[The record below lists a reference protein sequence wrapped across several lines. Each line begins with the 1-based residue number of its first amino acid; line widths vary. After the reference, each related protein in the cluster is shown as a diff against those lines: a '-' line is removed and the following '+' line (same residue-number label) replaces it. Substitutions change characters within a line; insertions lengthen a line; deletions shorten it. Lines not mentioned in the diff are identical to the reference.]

1 MEDILAA
8 AASSP
13 ASLLCEATLAA
24 PKQRLQ
30 FIMQNQ
36 REWWVYSIFWQASRD
51 RDGRL
56 VLSWGDGHF
65 RGPKDCSQ
73 RACNNNGLLLQQPLA
88 HNGVKVTTQD
98 IFGRRKAGK
107 EVPSSFPWRDSTSHS
122 KSDGFG
128 DGRDVADS
136 EWFYML
142 SLTRCFVSGE
152 DLLVRTFNSGSY
164 AWLVGDHQLLFYNC
178 ERAKE
183 AHSHGVKTFVCIS
196 TSGGI
201 LELGSSELI
210 KEDWGLVQLCKTLFG
225 SEDQNST
232 SSTSTTTTTRDAILG
247 SNNTTPA
254 GGGLFDIGGLLGHDP
269 KQNSLQEDKP
279 QESNLTI
286 MNIDDESASGT
297 LTPIGGQRIS
307 TGSAG
312 MAHTGPKLLETQN
325 FMPEA
330 AGKWS
335 KVRSPSSRR
344 RMREAS
350 MTGQEMALNHVEAE
364 RQRREKLNHR
374 FYALRSVVPNV
385 SRMDK
390 ASLLADAV
398 AYINELKAKIQELEA
413 RVGVGSLGG
422 AQYHDRK
429 LLVTT
434 ATSCGDF
441 IQETQSTVTADQN
454 QSGMSS
460 KPYSSVPYTA
470 NNSSHEIQVKFVNGS
485 VAILHILCPDVNYPS
500 AKLMDA
506 LRQMELQVCSA
517 SFSPVQDLMLH
528 DVVIRIPRNDAL
540 ATEDALKTALLRRL
554 RL

>member
-56 VLSWGDGHF
+56 
-65 RGPKDCSQ
+65 Q
-73 RACNNNGLLLQQPLA
+73 TLA
-88 HNGVKVTTQD
+88 DNGVKVTTQD

-128 DGRDVADS
+128 DGRDV
-136 EWFYML
+136 L
-142 SLTRCFVSGE
+142 CVRRRPSGPN
-152 DLLVRTFNSGSY
+152 LQFGSY

-232 SSTSTTTTTRDAILG
+232 SSTSTTTTTGDAILG

-254 GGGLFDIGGLLGHDP
+254 GGGLFDIGGLLGHDA
-269 KQNSLQEDKP
+269 KQSSLQEDKP

-297 LTPIGGQRIS
+297 LTPIGGQPIS

-413 RVGVGSLGG
+413 RVGVGSRGG

-460 KPYSSVPYTA
+460 KPYNSVPYTA
-470 NNSSHEIQVKFVNGS
+470 NNSSHEIHVKFVNGS

-528 DVVIRIPRNDAL
+528 TML
-540 ATEDALKTALLRRL
+540 
-554 RL
+554 

>member
-73 RACNNNGLLLQQPLA
+73 RA
-88 HNGVKVTTQD
+88 
-98 IFGRRKAGK
+98 
-107 EVPSSFPWRDSTSHS
+107 

-232 SSTSTTTTTRDAILG
+232 SSTSTTTTTGDAILG
-247 SNNTTPA
+247 
-254 GGGLFDIGGLLGHDP
+254 
-269 KQNSLQEDKP
+269 
-279 QESNLTI
+279 
-286 MNIDDESASGT
+286 
-297 LTPIGGQRIS
+297 GQPIS

-413 RVGVGSLGG
+413 RVGVGSRGG

-454 QSGMSS
+454 QSGI
-460 KPYSSVPYTA
+460 
-470 NNSSHEIQVKFVNGS
+470 HEIHVKFVNGS